1 MSSANGATGQPNKE
15 SRVFDKVKGDLA
27 KVIQHSIEPVA
38 QRCRGKKLIAGESY
52 DKLFTGQWS
61 HDQHRARY
69 FMNCFCERLNVMQG
83 CGPLDQVKSEIGK
96 LASIVRDEQVLQH
109 IADEI
114 DSCSTCEE
122 LEEKVDV
129 SSGICGS
136 LSSIVN
142 KAHGEGLIT
151 SDECTIC
158 LLPDGQHNELITQ
171 LVLNE
176 VGSNIE
182 LYPNKMT
189 DFLVVLNR
197 MGSPI
202 SDFAVRIRE
211 ELFTATE
218 CETETLM
225 EMEPTCS

>member
-69 FMNCFCERLNVMQG
+69 FMKCFCDRLNDMQG

-114 DSCSTCEE
+114 DSCSNWDE
-122 LEEKVDV
+122 LDSQQADL

-158 LLPDGQHNELITQ
+158 LLPDGKHNEFITE

-176 VGSNIE
+176 VGNIIE

-189 DFLVVLNR
+189 DFLDVLTR

-202 SDFAVRIRE
+202 SDFTVRIRE
-211 ELFTATE
+211 ELFTE

-225 EMEPTCS
+225 EMEPTCNN

>member
-1 MSSANGATGQPNKE
+1 M
-15 SRVFDKVKGDLA
+15 LA
-27 KVIQHSIEPVA
+27 KYIIHV
-38 QRCRGKKLIAGESY
+38 
-52 DKLFTGQWS
+52 
-61 HDQHRARY
+61 
-69 FMNCFCERLNVMQG
+69 
-83 CGPLDQVKSEIGK
+83 
-96 LASIVRDEQVLQH
+96 
-109 IADEI
+109 

-202 SDFAVRIRE
+202 SDFAVRISQS
-211 ELFTATE
+211 
-218 CETETLM
+218 M
-225 EMEPTCS
+225 S

>member
-69 FMNCFCERLNVMQG
+69 FMNCFCKRLNDKQG
-83 CGPLDQVKSEIGK
+83 CGLVDEVKSEIGK

>member
-1 MSSANGATGQPNKE
+1 M
-15 SRVFDKVKGDLA
+15 LA
-27 KVIQHSIEPVA
+27 KYIIHV
-38 QRCRGKKLIAGESY
+38 
-52 DKLFTGQWS
+52 
-61 HDQHRARY
+61 
-69 FMNCFCERLNVMQG
+69 
-83 CGPLDQVKSEIGK
+83 
-96 LASIVRDEQVLQH
+96 
-109 IADEI
+109 

-189 DFLVVLNR
+189 DFMDVLTR
-197 MGSPI
+197 MRSPI
-202 SDFAVRIRE
+202 SDFTVRIRE
-211 ELFTATE
+211 KLLLTE
-218 CETETLM
+218 CETGTPM
-225 EMEPTCS
+225 EMERTCNN